1 MTGFA
6 RRLWALLRKEWIQM
20 WRDPLTLRLI
30 LALPLLQLVLYGFAI
45 NTNPKNLPTGIIA
58 AGYSKYERDLVA
70 ALQNTGYFNVRTL
83 HSEQE
88 GEQGLVEGKL
98 LFVINI
104 PADFDRSV
112 DRGDVPSVLMDA
124 DATDPSA
131 VGNAMSALGS
141 LTSTLNRDL
150 PPTVQTQ
157 IRSPPFQ
164 FVIHAR
170 YNPEQLTVLNVL
182 PGLICLVLIF
192 STLFLTTLSIAKER
206 ERGTMENLL
215 ATPVRPV
222 ELMIAKIV
230 PYVFIGY
237 LQVVLILVV
246 STLLFALPMRGSLLL
261 LMLALGLFII
271 SNLALGLTFS
281 SVATNQMQ
289 AQQMAQFTLMPSFI
303 LSGFFFP
310 FSGMP
315 QWAQWVGEL
324 LPTTHIIRVVRGIL
338 LKGSSFDQIV
348 NDLWPI
354 ALFALGA
361 IIVSVTFYR
370 ETLD

>member
-1 MTGFA
+1 MSGFYH
-6 RRLWALLRKEWIQM
+6 RLWALLRKEWIQM

-30 LALPLLQLVLYGFAI
+30 LVLPLLQLVLYGFAI
-45 NTNPKNLPTGIIA
+45 NSNPKNLPTGILS
-58 AGYSKYERDLVA
+58 AGYSKYERTLIA
-70 ALQNTGYFNVRTL
+70 AMQNTGYFDVRTL
-83 HSEQE
+83 HSEKE
-88 GEQGLVEGKL
+88 GEDGLVQGKL
-98 LFVINI
+98 LFVMNI
-104 PADFDRSV
+104 PANFDRLI
-112 DRGDVPSVLMDA
+112 DRGDTPSVLMDA

-131 VGNAMSALGS
+131 VGNAMAALGTLTNS
-141 LTSTLNRDL
+141 LTRDL
-150 PPTVQTQ
+150 PPTGQAQ
-157 IRSPPFQ
+157 IRGPPFQ
-164 FVIHAR
+164 FQIHAR

-222 ELMIAKIV
+222 EMMIAKIV

-237 LQVVLILVV
+237 AQVVLILVV
-246 STLLFALPMRGSLLL
+246 STLMFALPIRGSLVL

-281 SVATNQMQ
+281 SIASNQMQ

-315 QWAQWVGEL
+315 AWAQWIGEM

-338 LKGSSFDQIV
+338 LKGSSFDQII

-354 ALFALGA
+354 ALFALAA
-361 IIVSVTFYR
+361 IFVSVSFYR